1 MSKPL
6 KQNNKKLIFAAL
18 FTAVICILSQIAIPT
33 PAIPITLQTFAVCL
47 CGYLLGTKLALLSVL
62 CYIILG
68 AVGLPVFYGF
78 QGGAQHLIS
87 LTGGFIFGFI
97 PLAFFCGISSR
108 AKKHFLK
115 ISLGIIGVLLC
126 HIMGVIQFWLV
137 SNNNLIASFI
147 IASLPYILK
156 DIPLCIAAL
165 YISAFVRKKG
175 ILL

>member
-47 CGYLLGTKLALLSVL
+47 CSYLLGTRLALLSVL

-68 AVGLPVFYGF
+68 AIGLPVFYGF
-78 QGGAQHLIS
+78 QGGAQHILS

-97 PLAFFCGISSR
+97 PLAFFCGISTKS
-108 AKKHFLK
+108 KNSLLK
-115 ISLGIIGVLLC
+115 ITLGIVGILLCHLIGVL
-126 HIMGVIQFWLV
+126 QFWFV
-137 SNNNLIASFI
+137 SKNGFFTSFI
-147 IASLPYILK
+147 ISSLPYLFK

-165 YISAFVRKKG
+165 YISAFVKKKG
-175 ILL
+175 FLL